1 MVQPAIVH
9 VHTDPHPSAE
19 SSMRHIWDAVIVGG
33 GPAGL
38 SAALILGRCCRNVL
52 IVDEGRQRNRFA
64 AHMHGFLTRD
74 GTPPHEFLSAA
85 REQLRPYSGVR
96 FIEDVVEDAACSG
109 KTFTVTLQKHE
120 PSRTR
125 TLLLAT
131 GVVDHLP
138 AIPGIE
144 PLYGTSVHHCPYCDG
159 WEWRQQR
166 IAAYGSG
173 DDKGGGLAL
182 MLRQWSS
189 DVALFSDG
197 PADLSIAMR
206 SRLRRHNIS
215 VHEAKV
221 ERLDGEA
228 GRLKRVVLS
237 IGAAIERDAL
247 FFNTGQ
253 HQRSVLASRLGCKF
267 TDRGGVDA
275 GELDVATGIE
285 GLFVAGDVTRDV
297 QLVAIAAAEG
307 VKAAFAINK
316 LLLTRDGLL

>member
-1 MVQPAIVH
+1 
-9 VHTDPHPSAE
+9 
-19 SSMRHIWDAVIVGG
+19 MRQIWDTVIVGG

-64 AHMHGFLTRD
+64 SRMHGFLTCD
-74 GTPPHEFLSAA
+74 GISPQAFLSTA
-85 REQLRPYSGVR
+85 REQLRPYGSVR
-96 FIEDVVEDAACSG
+96 LIQDVVEDAHCSG
-109 KTFTVTLQKHE
+109 KEFTVTLRKHE

-125 TLLLAT
+125 SLLLAT

-138 AIPGIE
+138 PIPGIE

-166 IAAYGSG
+166 IAAYGNG

-182 MLRQWSS
+182 MLRQWSN
-189 DVALFSDG
+189 DVLLFTDG
-197 PADLSIAMR
+197 PAELSAAMR
-206 SRLRRHNIS
+206 SRLRRHGVS
-215 VHEAKV
+215 VHEAKIV
-221 ERLDGEA
+221 RLEGDGD
-228 GRLKRVVLS
+228 RLQRVVLDAGDP
-237 IGAAIERDAL
+237 IACDAL

-253 HQRSVLASRLGCKF
+253 HQRSVLASRLGCTF

-275 GELDVATGIE
+275 GDLDVATAIE

-297 QLVAIAAAEG
+297 QLVAVAAAEG